1 MNRNFSKKIQDCLS
15 CKVDDFNRS
24 NTKSISLNQL
34 VTVYKRGEK
43 AAETNWMPHKSTAQ
57 WAMARVNM
65 FLRLS
70 SAKPVND
77 DYVFYDFDIYS
88 NTERT
93 YEQAKAS
100 PFWQFSN
107 GDFELARTDLLLSHI
122 TDKEADKIFFPID
135 IEE

>member
-1 MNRNFSKKIQDCLS
+1 
-15 CKVDDFNRS
+15 
-24 NTKSISLNQL
+24 
-34 VTVYKRGEK
+34 
-43 AAETNWMPHKSTAQ
+43 
-57 WAMARVNM
+57 MARVNM

-70 SAKPVND
+70 AEKPVND
-77 DYVFYDFDIYS
+77 AYVFYDFDVYS

-93 YEQAKAS
+93 YEQAQAS